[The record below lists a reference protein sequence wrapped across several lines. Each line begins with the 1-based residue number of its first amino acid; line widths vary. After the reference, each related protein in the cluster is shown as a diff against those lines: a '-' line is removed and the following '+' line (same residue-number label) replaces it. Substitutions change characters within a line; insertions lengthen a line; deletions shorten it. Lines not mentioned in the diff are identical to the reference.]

1 MSSYVLPRKI
11 ARFAIFRPGMPLKT
25 WLDKQSDKPD
35 ILLNASLYQS
45 SGKPIGT
52 IIENGKM
59 VNNAGGGFGFG
70 TADGASVGFGGP
82 WDKVWKD
89 YLTGYYGIVQQGKA
103 VSKPWTDEYVFEQK
117 LSRIAFGQLKD
128 GRYAVFT
135 ANGVNIDQMAVQG
148 VQAGFESL
156 CNLDGGGSRALYWLG
171 SWVHISTRTPYNAIA
186 IWLEPDTK
194 EEKPMRKT
202 FQVCLDA
209 GHYGNYNAGAVKGY
223 YESVRMWK
231 LTELLAQE
239 LTSRGITVIKT
250 RSNQKSDL
258 SLISRGKKAKGCDL
272 AVSMHSNGASQKS
285 VDYPAGLVFRDN
297 ARTDLDERSAE
308 IGLALA
314 KVVQNV
320 MGTTQSARTMTKASS
335 SDRDGN
341 GIRDDEYYGFLE
353 GARQVKVPGV
363 ILEHSFHTNPKAA
376 AWLMSDANLAKLA
389 KAEAD
394 CIAEWLE
401 GTAKPVTQT
410 LQVAQRK
417 SATFNKAYKT
427 TADLNMRAG
436 AGTDFPVLT
445 TLPQGATFRCYGF
458 YNVEGSTVWLYGVAA
473 GKKGYC
479 SKAYLK

>member
-1 MSSYVLPRKI
+1 MSVYALPRKI
-11 ARFAIFRPGMPLKT
+11 GRFEIFRPGMPLKT
-25 WLDKQSDKPD
+25 WLDKQTDKPD
-35 ILLNASLYQS
+35 ILLNCSLYHAN
-45 SGKPIGT
+45 GKPIGT
-52 IIENGKM
+52 IIEDGKM

-70 TADGASVGFGGP
+70 TTDGASVGFGGP
-82 WDKVWKD
+82 WAKAWRD
-89 YLTGYYGIVQQGKA
+89 YITGYYGIVQQGKA
-103 VSKPWTDEYVFEQK
+103 VSKPWADGYVFDQK

-171 SWVHISTRTPYNAIA
+171 RWVHISTRTPYNAIA

-194 EEKPMRKT
+194 EEKPMSKP
-202 FQVCLDA
+202 FKVCLDA

-223 YESVRMWK
+223 YESVQMWK
-231 LTELLAQE
+231 LTELLAKE
-239 LTSRGITVIKT
+239 LTARGITVIKT
-250 RSNQKSDL
+250 RSNQATDL
-258 SLISRGKKAKGCDL
+258 ALTSRGRKAKGCDL
-272 AVSMHSNGASQKS
+272 FLSMHSNAAGAES
-285 VDYPAGLVFRDN
+285 VDYPVAYVPLNGTGT
-297 ARTDLDERSAE
+297 A
-308 IGLALA
+308 IGQKLADIVA
-314 KVVQNV
+314 DV
-320 MGTTQSARTMTKASS
+320 MGTVQKGRTATRKGSGGA
-335 SDRDGN
+335 D
-341 GIRDDEYYGFLE
+341 YYGVIR
-353 GARQVKVPGV
+353 GAVSVGVPGV
-363 ILEHSFHTNPKAA
+363 ILEHSFHTNPKSA

-401 GTAKPVTQT
+401 GTAKPAVQT

-417 SATFNKAYKT
+417 SAAFDKAYKT

-445 TLPQGATFRCYGF
+445 TLPQGAVFRCYGF
-458 YNVEGSTVWLYGVAA
+458 YNVVGSTVWLFGEAA

>member
-1 MSSYVLPRKI
+1 MSTYILHRNIK
-11 ARFAIFRPGMPLKT
+11 RFEIFRPGMPLKT
-25 WLDKQSDKPD
+25 WLDRQTNKPD
-35 ILLNASLYQS
+35 ILLNCSLYHAN
-45 SGKPIGT
+45 GKPIGT
-52 IIENGKM
+52 IIDDGKM

-82 WDKVWKD
+82 WDKAWKD
-89 YLTGYYGIVQQGKA
+89 YVTGYYGIVQQGKA
-103 VSKPWTDEYVFEQK
+103 VSKPWADGYVFDQK

-171 SWVHISTRTPYNAIA
+171 QWVYISTRTPYNAIA
-186 IWLEPDTK
+186 IWLEPEPK
-194 EEKPMRKT
+194 EEKPVGKT
-202 FQVCLDA
+202 FKVCLDA

-231 LTELLAQE
+231 LTELLARE
-239 LTSRGITVIKT
+239 LTARGITVIKT
-250 RSNQKSDL
+250 RSNQATDL
-258 SLISRGKKAKGCDL
+258 ALTSRGRKAKGCDL
-272 AVSMHSNGASQKS
+272 FLSMHSNAASAES
-285 VDYPAGLVFRDN
+285 VDYPVAYVPLNGTGT
-297 ARTDLDERSAE
+297 A
-308 IGLALA
+308 IGQKLADIVA
-314 KVVQNV
+314 DV
-320 MGTTQSARTMTKASS
+320 MGTVQKGRTATRKGSGGA
-335 SDRDGN
+335 D
-341 GIRDDEYYGFLE
+341 YYGVIR
-353 GARQVKVPGV
+353 GAVAVGVPGV

-394 CIAEWLE
+394 CIAAWLE
-401 GTAKPVTQT
+401 GTAKPSVQT

-417 SATFNKAYKT
+417 SAAYNKAYKT
-427 TADLNMRAG
+427 TADLNMRSG

-445 TLPQGATFRCYGF
+445 TLEKGAAFRCYGF
-458 YNVEGSTVWLYGVAA
+458 YNVVGSTVWLFGDAA

-479 SKAYLK
+479 SKAYLL

>member
-1 MSSYVLPRKI
+1 MSTYALPRKI
-11 ARFAIFRPGMPLKT
+11 HRFEIFRPGMPLKT
-25 WLDKQSDKPD
+25 WLDKQTDKPD
-35 ILLNASLYQS
+35 ILLNCSLYQTN
-45 SGKPIGT
+45 GKPIGT
-52 IIENGKM
+52 IIEDGKM

-70 TADGASVGFGGP
+70 TADGAPVGFGGP
-82 WDKVWKD
+82 WSKAWRD
-89 YLTGYYGIVQQGKA
+89 YITGYYGIVQQGKA
-103 VSKPWTDEYVFEQK
+103 VSKPWADGYVFDQK
-117 LSRIAFGQLKD
+117 LSRIAFGQLQD

-186 IWLEPDTK
+186 IWLEPETK
-194 EEKPMRKT
+194 EEKPMSKP
-202 FQVCLDA
+202 FKVCLDA

-231 LTELLAQE
+231 LTELLAKE
-239 LTSRGITVIKT
+239 LTARGITVIKT
-250 RSNQKSDL
+250 RSNQATDL
-258 SLISRGKKAKGCDL
+258 ALTSRGKKAKGCDL
-272 AVSMHSNGASQKS
+272 FLSMHSNAAGAES
-285 VDYPAGLVFRDN
+285 VDYPVAYVPLNGTGTAIGQKLADIVADVMETVQKG
-297 ARTDLDERSAE
+297 RTATRKGSGGAD
-308 IGLALA
+308 
-314 KVVQNV
+314 
-320 MGTTQSARTMTKASS
+320 
-335 SDRDGN
+335 
-341 GIRDDEYYGFLE
+341 YYGVIR
-353 GARQVKVPGV
+353 GAVAVGVPGV

-376 AWLMSDANLAKLA
+376 AWLMVDANLKKLA

-401 GTAKPVTQT
+401 GTAKPAVQT

-417 SATFNKAYKT
+417 SAAFNKAYKT

-458 YNVEGSTVWLYGVAA
+458 YNVVSSTVWLYGEAD

>member
-1 MSSYVLPRKI
+1 MSTYALPREIK
-11 ARFAIFRPGMPLKT
+11 RFEIFRPGMPLKT
-25 WLDKQSDKPD
+25 WLDKQTDKPD
-35 ILLNASLYQS
+35 VVLNCSLYHS
-45 SGKPIGT
+45 NGKPIGT
-52 IIENGKM
+52 IIEDGKM

-82 WDKVWKD
+82 WDKGWKD
-89 YLTGYYGIVQQGKA
+89 YVTGYYGIVQQGKA
-103 VSKPWTDEYVFEQK
+103 VSKPWADGYVFDQK
-117 LSRIAFGQLKD
+117 LSRVAFGQLKD

-186 IWLEPDTK
+186 IWLEPETK
-194 EEKPMRKT
+194 EEKPMSKP
-202 FQVCLDA
+202 FKVCLDA
-209 GHYGNYNAGAVKGY
+209 GHYGNYNAGAVTGY

-231 LTELLAQE
+231 LTELLAKE
-239 LTSRGITVIKT
+239 LTARGITVIKT
-250 RSNQKSDL
+250 RSNQATDL
-258 SLISRGKKAKGCDL
+258 ALTSRGKKAKGCDL
-272 AVSMHSNGASQKS
+272 FVSLHSNAASAAS
-285 VDYPAGLVFRDN
+285 VDYPLGIVFREN
-297 ARTDLDERSAE
+297 TRTDLDERSEE

-314 KVVQNV
+314 KVVQEV
-320 MGTTQSARTMTKASS
+320 MGTTQIARTTTKASS

-341 GIRDDEYYGFLE
+341 GIRDDEYYGALE

-376 AWLMSDANLAKLA
+376 AWLMVDANLKKLA
-389 KAEAD
+389 EAEAE

-401 GTAKPVTQT
+401 KTAVPAVQT

-417 SATFNKAYKT
+417 SAAYNKAYKT

-436 AGTDFPVLT
+436 AGTEFPVLA
-445 TLPQGATFRCYGF
+445 TLPQGATFRCYGL
-458 YNVEGSTVWLYGVAA
+458 YNVVGSSVWLYGVAN

>member
-1 MSSYVLPRKI
+1 MSTYALPREIK
-11 ARFAIFRPGMPLKT
+11 RFEIFRPGMPLKT
-25 WLDKQSDKPD
+25 WLDKQTDKPD
-35 ILLNASLYQS
+35 ILLNCSLYHAN
-45 SGKPIGT
+45 GKPIGT
-52 IIENGKM
+52 IIKDGKM

-70 TADGASVGFGGP
+70 TVDGASVGFGGP
-82 WDKVWKD
+82 WDKAWQD
-89 YLTGYYGIVQQGKA
+89 YITGYYGIVQQGKA
-103 VSKPWTDEYVFEQK
+103 VSKPWADEYVFDQK

-135 ANGVNIDQMAVQG
+135 ANGVNIDQMAIQG

-156 CNLDGGGSRALYWLG
+156 CNLDGGGSRALYCLG
-171 SWVHISTRTPYNAIA
+171 QWVHISTRTPYNAIA
-186 IWLEPDTK
+186 IWLEPETK
-194 EEKPMRKT
+194 EEKPMSKP
-202 FQVCLDA
+202 FKVCLDA

-231 LTELLAQE
+231 LTELLARE
-239 LTSRGITVIKT
+239 LTARGITVIKT
-250 RSNQKSDL
+250 RSNQATDL
-258 SLISRGKKAKGCDL
+258 ALTSRGKKAKGCDL
-272 AVSMHSNGASQKS
+272 AVSMHSNGADQKS

-297 ARTDLDERSAE
+297 ARTDLDERSKE

-320 MGTTQSARTMTKASS
+320 MGTTQSARTMTKASG

-353 GARQVKVPGV
+353 GCRQVKVPGV

-376 AWLMSDANLAKLA
+376 AWLMVDANLAKLA
-389 KAEAD
+389 KAEAE

-401 GTAKPVTQT
+401 GTAVPAVQT

-417 SATFNKAYKT
+417 SAAYNKAYKT

-436 AGTDFPVLT
+436 AGTEFPVLA
-445 TLPQGATFRCYGF
+445 TLPQGATFRCYGL
-458 YNVEGSTVWLYGVAA
+458 YNVVGSSVWLYGVAN